1 MAHLAHESAEDYG
14 IKDVWIDNLEE
25 EMERI
30 RDIVEAF
37 PYVSMV
43 IFKSHW
49 ITHRE
54 SSEKRRRCSR

>member
-30 RDIVEAF
+30 RDIVESY

-43 IFKSHW
+43 ILKPLDHPS
-49 ITHRE
+49 
-54 SSEKRRRCSR
+54 